1 MFTPQNA
8 TVRNK
13 VEEGA
18 RKREKWKRHKG
29 RKREEGGEK
38 SEKREAGGGGGKV
51 EKEERREKERESRV
65 SGMVIQFLGVTFAR
79 GPRHRNFVNVTPV
92 GTS

>member
-1 MFTPQNA
+1 MEKTQ
-8 TVRNK
+8 
-13 VEEGA
+13 
-18 RKREKWKRHKG
+18 RKE
-29 RKREEGGEK
+29 REEGGEK

-79 GPRHRNFVNVTPV
+79 GPRHRNFMSVTPV
-92 GTS
+92 HPEFGWAGVTLTKFITLRLP